1 MISALISNGT
11 DIPKNISSPSF
22 ILTSNI
28 AAPIKGSAVE
38 IESITEVDAS
48 IILSIVS
55 EAGVL
60 IISNFSLL

>member
-1 MISALISNGT
+1 MMSALISNGT

-22 ILTSNI
+22 ILTRSI
-28 AAPIKGSAVE
+28 AAPIRGSAVE
-38 IESITEVDAS
+38 IESITLVDAS

-60 IISNFSLL
+60 IISSFNRL